1 MLHVARDMSP
11 RTRANTKV
19 IRNAALQQAVRLAS
33 SSTHTRRAALAV
45 VNAGRPAH
53 HRVSY
58 GTLARALQTPIP
70 SRGVLLHGSIGMH
83 QNMIVDILR
92 VACVINPICLIHICV
107 APVKKC
113 IQWEATSSYR
123 KDKNN
128 RAECTK
134 GRS

>member
-1 MLHVARDMSP
+1 MIVS
-11 RTRANTKV
+11 
-19 IRNAALQQAVRLAS
+19 AVEL
-33 SSTHTRRAALAV
+33 
-45 VNAGRPAH
+45 
-53 HRVSY
+53 Y
-58 GTLARALQTPIP
+58 CI

-107 APVKKC
+107 APVTKR

-134 GRS
+134 CRSRKKALLTSCSDLSSGLSFEDI